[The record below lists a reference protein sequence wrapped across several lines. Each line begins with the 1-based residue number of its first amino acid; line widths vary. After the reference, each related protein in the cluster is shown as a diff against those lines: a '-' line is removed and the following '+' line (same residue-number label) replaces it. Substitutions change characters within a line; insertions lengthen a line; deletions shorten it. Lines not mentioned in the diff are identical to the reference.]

1 MLVDGALAFSGT
13 VYALFVSDFLTAL
26 QDFLALS
33 VAVLGPG
40 MAIYATDLVLRR
52 NRYDGAGLG
61 DETPGSPYW
70 YWHGINV
77 TGVVAQLA
85 GTTAA
90 LAAIVS
96 KLWTGPIAERFGGT
110 DLRDLYVNVV
120 PAGGGDSLKD
130 GQPVT
135 SVSRLYRGRS
145 EVPGLAVEPARFNL
159 V

>member
-1 MLVDGALAFSGT
+1 
-13 VYALFVSDFLTAL
+13 
-26 QDFLALS
+26 
-33 VAVLGPG
+33 

-77 TGVVAQLA
+77 AGVVAQLA

-110 DLRDLYVNVV
+110 DLSCLTGPLV
-120 PAGGGDSLKD
+120 AGAIYALLMRMACSWDHAANIAQADALVRQAAAQG
-130 GQPVT
+130 
-135 SVSRLYRGRS
+135 
-145 EVPGLAVEPARFNL
+145 ARIIP
-159 V
+159 